1 MGPRHA
7 NKPASGYYTNDHEE
21 IMMARLSY
29 VEMGQA
35 PPEVREVYEKTLKG
49 KPGSVQKLIAHR
61 PEVLKTFLPFYAS
74 VGRSLDRRLYE
85 MVYIR
90 VSMINGCRYCMQHH
104 LAASKRVG
112 LTREDWQH
120 LKEGQHGNFS
130 EKEEAALDFAE
141 KLTRDPRSVAEGDIQ
156 SLKLHFSE
164 AEIVDLDLLIGLANL
179 TNRFTDPLGADLEF
193 PEEKI

>member
-1 MGPRHA
+1 MCRSLLPTG
-7 NKPASGYYTNDHEE
+7 
-21 IMMARLSY
+21 
-29 VEMGQA
+29 
-35 PPEVREVYEKTLKG
+35 
-49 KPGSVQKLIAHR
+49 

-90 VSMINGCRYCMQHH
+90 VSMINGCRYCLQHH

-112 LTREDWQH
+112 LSREDWQH
-120 LKEGQHGNFS
+120 LKDGQHGNFS

-141 KLTRDPRSVAEGDIQ
+141 KLTREPQAIADGDLQ

-164 AEIVDLDLLIGLANL
+164 ADIVDLDLLVGLANL

-193 PEEKI
+193 AEEKV

>member
-1 MGPRHA
+1 MACRA
-7 NKPASGYYTNDHEE
+7 EKPISGYYTNDHEE
-21 IMMARLSY
+21 IIMARLSY
-29 VEMGQA
+29 VEMEQA

-49 KPGSVQKLIAHR
+49 KPVSFHKLLAHR
-61 PEVLKTFLPFYAS
+61 PEVLKILLPFYAS

-85 MVYIR
+85 AVYIR

-120 LKEGQHGNFS
+120 LKEGQHGNFN

-141 KLTRDPRSVAEGDIQ
+141 KLTRDPHSIADGDIQ

-179 TNRFTDPLGADLEF
+179 TNRFTDPLGADVEF

>member
-1 MGPRHA
+1 MGSRRA
-7 NKPASGYYTNDHEE
+7 AKPISGYYTKDHEE
-21 IMMARLSY
+21 IIMARLSY
-29 VEMGQA
+29 VEMEQA

-49 KPGSVQKLIAHR
+49 KPVSFHKLLAHR
-61 PEVLKTFLPFYAS
+61 PEALKTLLPFYAS
-74 VGRSLDRRLYE
+74 VGRSLERRLYE

-141 KLTRDPRSVAEGDIQ
+141 KLTRDPRSVADGDIQ

>member
-1 MGPRHA
+1 
-7 NKPASGYYTNDHEE
+7 
-21 IMMARLSY
+21 MARLSY
-29 VEMGQA
+29 VEMQQA
-35 PPEVREVYEKTLKG
+35 SPEVREVYEKALKG
-49 KPGSVQKLIAHR
+49 KPVNFHKILAHQ
-61 PEVLKTFLPFYAS
+61 PAVLKTLLPFYAS
-74 VGRSLDRRLYE
+74 VGHSLDRRLYE
-85 MVYIR
+85 AVYIR

-104 LAASKRVG
+104 LAGSKRVG

-120 LKEGQHGNFS
+120 QNDGQHGNFS

-141 KLTRDPRSVAEGDIQ
+141 KLTRDPHSVADGDIQ

-179 TNRFTDPLGADLEF
+179 TNRFTDPLGAEVEF

>member
-1 MGPRHA
+1 
-7 NKPASGYYTNDHEE
+7 
-21 IMMARLSY
+21 MARLSY
-29 VEMGQA
+29 VEMERA
-35 PPEVREVYEKTLKG
+35 SPEVREVYEKGLKG
-49 KPGSVQKLIAHR
+49 KPGSVQKLVAHR
-61 PEVLKTFLPFYAS
+61 PEVLKTFLPFYAT

-90 VSMINGCRYCMQHH
+90 VSMINDCRYCLQHH

-120 LKEGQHGNFS
+120 LRDGQHGNFS

-141 KLTRDPRSVAEGDIQ
+141 KLTRDPQSIADGDIQ

-179 TNRFTDPLGADLEF
+179 TNRFTDPLGADVEF